1 MREEI
6 FALDIGTRKVMGI
19 VSVKHDEFLE
29 IIDAETIEHTSRPM
43 LDGQIHN
50 IDEVAR
56 TVKIIKERLEQRLNK
71 KLNQVGVAVAGRSLL
86 TYKKKVS
93 REFAVVEEITA
104 AVIRDIELEAVHRIM
119 SDSGD
124 DLSQFYCVGYSP
136 VYYELDADKIQ
147 NPVGHRAKT
156 IATETIVT
164 FLPRLVL
171 DSIFAVLSKA
181 GLEAVNITLEPIA
194 AINAIIP
201 QEMRNLNIIL
211 ADIGAG
217 TSDLALARDGTV
229 FAYGMVTVAGDEI
242 TDFISQSLL
251 VDFTTAE
258 KLKRSIGRSEKT
270 EYADIWNRHRNID
283 SDTLKKLISASVKK
297 LSSSIAK
304 EGLELNGC
312 IPQAVV
318 LVGGGSLTYNL
329 IEELASVFGLPPHKV
344 GIRLP
349 NVIKD
354 LKDKTAKLS
363 GPEAV
368 TPIGIA
374 LMTEKSQGLHFIAVD
389 INGKKV
395 TMLDFQQK
403 KDILGALA
411 LSGVI
416 NKKKLYPR
424 PGLALTVR
432 VNGELKIIKGT
443 MGESASVMLNGR
455 SAASLS
461 DKISDGDKIEFQEA
475 IDGQDAG
482 AAIRD
487 LVDIKP
493 LRVIFNDEIVQI
505 TPDIAQNNEMA
516 GLDSQVFDRAEI
528 EVLPLNASQLLRFK
542 GINSQSLKE
551 RQILVNIDGVPK
563 MLTQRNFSLK
573 INSVFCDLET
583 ELKQNDSVVFSMDPT
598 FYKIKDVVDCPSECQ
613 KIHINVDDRDIE
625 VVIDTVQV
633 FMNGHQVS
641 PDEFLIDGAD
651 IRVYRVK
658 ERKILLSE
666 IFRYVDVDPQKIL
679 GKRMRILVDDA
690 PAGFTTPL
698 IEGSRVRLIFE
709 DREQTA

>member
-475 IDGQDAG
+475 IDGQDAS
-482 AAIRD
+482 AAIRG

-505 TPDIAQNNEMA
+505 TPDITQNNEMA

>member
-19 VSVKHDEFLE
+19 VSVRHDEFLE

-475 IDGQDAG
+475 IDGQDAS
-482 AAIRD
+482 AAIRG

-505 TPDIAQNNEMA
+505 TPDITQNNEMA

>member
-475 IDGQDAG
+475 IDGQDAS